1 MLVLIDYKRHA
12 PARKRFTHLQTE
24 HSRFNHMAFE
34 ITPESYDD
42 WLSRLSGKGLK
53 PTEVVFDNVQGK
65 AMFIKDPEGNS
76 VELICNMEPF

>member
-1 MLVLIDYKRHA
+1 
-12 PARKRFTHLQTE
+12 
-24 HSRFNHMAFE
+24 MAFE